1 MVWAKNALFF
11 PNYSYIPLSRILKNA
26 FSRCGRLL
34 EKVKLMLKV
43 EADDTED
50 MVTMDSEAER
60 TLQDRI
66 QILERHFNIKVI
78 VLDLGIRIQGSSG
91 SGSRPSKK
99 IWNLFQVTYFGSL
112 A

>member
-1 MVWAKNALFF
+1 
-11 PNYSYIPLSRILKNA
+11 
-26 FSRCGRLL
+26 
-34 EKVKLMLKV
+34 MLKV

-78 VLDLGIRIQGSSG
+78 VLDLVIRIQGSSG

-99 IWNLFQVTYFGSL
+99 I
-112 A
+112 

>member
-1 MVWAKNALFF
+1 MIFFTHMVWAKNAPFF
-11 PNYSYIPLSRILKNA
+11 PNYSYIPLLWIFTIA
-26 FSRCGRLL
+26 ISRCGRLL

-99 IWNLFQVTYFGSL
+99 I
-112 A
+112 

>member
-1 MVWAKNALFF
+1 MVWAKNAPFF

-99 IWNLFQVTYFGSL
+99 I
-112 A
+112 

>member
-1 MVWAKNALFF
+1 
-11 PNYSYIPLSRILKNA
+11 
-26 FSRCGRLL
+26 
-34 EKVKLMLKV
+34 MLKV

-78 VLDLGIRIQGSSG
+78 VLDLKQCFGSGFRVFRIQIQYL
-91 SGSRPSKK
+91 KK
-99 IWNLFQVTYFGSL
+99 DLKSFK
-112 A
+112 